1 LRFTVRRPPYGEVSL
16 CWHRPSGGDVVGRV
30 NVGVAR
36 PCIAGDAREDR
47 LALAVFG
54 CDVPTGGAPLRRV
67 SGQDSF
73 DSVRSLILKPRHQP
87 TPALTTDRA
96 VETPLLRNPNTGS
109 INRASSGARHR
120 PYIEILNPDCVEPA
134 RKVGGGL
141 FEPVSSPVRFA
152 RFESRN
158 RQLRPLPAVGA
169 VLGARE
175 TLLQAVQPNLLR
187 TCELRSAQQLTSGQ
201 RRRYHHTAVHTDDA
215 VIARS
220 GNRIRNVRECNMP
233 APGAIPGNAVGLHI
247 QRYGSRPAKS
257 DPTDLAHPHPSVA
270 PVELCDVLRLDAD
283 LPEALMN
290 TRLAKCRTAV
300 STGKEVS
307 HGLCEIPE
315 RLLLHRVRPSRQ
327 PVIFEADLGQL
338 RRLLVVSRGMAAR
351 LPQLLLLN
359 GQIPH
364 EPGMPTML
372 QQLDLLSQRWRQP
385 KPRHA
390 QKVASATDICG
401 CRTPNRHPAAA

>member
-1 LRFTVRRPPYGEVSL
+1 LRFTVLRPPDGEVSL
-16 CWHRPSGGDVVGRV
+16 CWHRPSGGDVAGGVD
-30 NVGVAR
+30 VGVAR
-36 PCIAGDAREDR
+36 PRLASDTREDR

-54 CDVPTGGAPLRRV
+54 CDVPAGGASLRRIRGRNLFEA
-67 SGQDSF
+67 S
-73 DSVRSLILKPRHQP
+73 RSLMLKPRHKP

-109 INRASSGARHR
+109 VNRASSGARHR
-120 PYIEILNPDCVEPA
+120 PHIEVLNPDRVEPA
-134 RKVGGGL
+134 RKVGSGL
-141 FEPVSSPVRFA
+141 FEPVSSPVGFA
-152 RFESRN
+152 RFDFRD
-158 RQLRPLPAVGA
+158 RRLPPLSAVGA
-169 VLGARE
+169 ALGARE
-175 TLLQAVQPNLLR
+175 TLLQTVQPNLLT
-187 TCELRSAQQLTSGQ
+187 TCEPRSVQQLASGQ
-201 RRRYHHTAVHTDDA
+201 RRRYHHTAVHTDCA
-215 VIARS
+215 VIGRS
-220 GNRIRNVRECNMP
+220 GNRVGDVGEGDMP
-233 APGAIPGNAVGLHI
+233 APGAIPRNAVGLHI
-247 QRYGSRPAKS
+247 RGYCSRPAKS
-257 DPTDLAHPHPSVA
+257 DPTDLGHPDPSVA
-270 PVELCDVLRLDAD
+270 PVELYDVLGLDAD

-300 STGKEVS
+300 SAGEKVS
-307 HGLCEIPE
+307 HRLCEIPQ

-338 RRLLVVSRGMAAR
+338 RRLLVVSRGTAAR

-390 QKVASATDICG
+390 HNVASATDICG
-401 CRTPNRHPAAA
+401 CRTPNRHPAPA